1 MTRAFTEDHRTLTR
15 RRLAALS
22 IAGAPPP
29 DAASAVRSLLAVQ
42 AQDFP
47 GALWSVGLRTA
58 GATAASVEA
67 EHEHGAFVRSWPQR
81 GTLHFVAGE
90 DLGWMLS
97 LTGERMTR
105 AAAGRHRQLDLDEPQ
120 FDRARDTARDRLGGG
135 EHASRPEILAAFEA
149 AGVSIAGQRGV
160 HLLGRLSYDGVL
172 VQSGR
177 DRYTLLDE
185 WVPEPRRLDP
195 EDALREYAARYFTG
209 HGPATVQDFAWW
221 SSLTLGQAREGLQAA
236 RDQLEA
242 LEVNGSTY
250 YLRPGLATA
259 AASVDLLPGF
269 DEYLLGYRDRT
280 APLAGE
286 PLAVVVPGLNGMFL
300 STVVVGG
307 EVRATWGRRRTRSG
321 WAVSLSELA
330 PLSEATRDRV
340 RRGVARYARFLGAP
354 VEL

>member
-1 MTRAFTEDHRTLTR
+1 MSRAFSEDHRTLTR

-22 IAGAPPP
+22 IAGASHP

-42 AQDFP
+42 AQDFA
-47 GALWSVGLRTA
+47 GALWSLGLRTA

-67 EHEHGAFVRSWPQR
+67 EHERGAFVRSWPQR
-81 GTLHFVAGE
+81 GTLHFVAAE

-120 FDRARDTARDRLGGG
+120 FDRARDAARDRLGGG
-135 EHASRPEILAAFEA
+135 EHASRRELLAEFEA

-177 DRYTLLDE
+177 DRYTLLDR
-185 WVPEPRRLDP
+185 WGAEPRRLDP
-195 EDALREYAARYFTG
+195 PDALREYAARYFTG
-209 HGPATVQDFAWW
+209 HGPATVEDFAWW
-221 SSLTLGQAREGLQAA
+221 SSLTLGQAREGLRAA
-236 RDQLEA
+236 RDQLDE
-242 LEVNGSTY
+242 LEVAGSTY
-250 YLRPGLATA
+250 YLRPGLTVA

-286 PLAVVVPGLNGMFL
+286 PLEAVVPGLNGMFL

-307 EVRATWGRRRTRSG
+307 EVRATWSRRRTRSG

-330 PLSEATRDRV
+330 PLSETTRERV
-340 RRGVARYARFLGAP
+340 RRGVARYARFLGQP